1 MSTADPTTGT
11 DSAAPL
17 DHTAKAA
24 SAVPVTVAGRDGS
37 GGSDVTGRGVDG
49 VAGGGVAGTGS
60 AAATVRLA
68 PRHPSTRLLRSE
80 LRLIFGRRR
89 NQAGLLVLAVVP
101 VIIAVAVK
109 VSAPGPGGDGPAFFG
124 AITGNGLFVPL
135 AALTVELT
143 LFLPLAVAVIAGD
156 SIAGEA
162 NLGTLRYLLAVPVGR
177 TRMLAVKYAAIV
189 IFALL
194 ATALV
199 SVVGAIIGLAL
210 FPGGSMTLLSGT
222 QTGLG
227 DGLLRVAGATLYLA
241 VQFAALGAIGLFLS
255 TLTEQPIAAMVAV
268 VVLTVGMFI
277 LDSIPQLDWLG
288 PWLLTHRWTD
298 FGDVLRDP
306 VAWGHLGHGVLA
318 AGCYAVV
325 CWLAAWAR
333 FAGKDV
339 TS

>member
-1 MSTADPTTGT
+1 MAGSGRPAGAGPAPGDTVTAAGPDAVTATPTDT
-11 DSAAPL
+11 
-17 DHTAKAA
+17 
-24 SAVPVTVAGRDGS
+24 VTAGRTDTV
-37 GGSDVTGRGVDG
+37 GGAAGEVQVTGR
-49 VAGGGVAGTGS
+49 
-60 AAATVRLA
+60 R
-68 PRHPSTRLLRSE
+68 PSTRFLRSE

-109 VSAPGPGGDGPAFFG
+109 VSAPGPRGDGPAFFG

-135 AALTVELT
+135 AALTIEMT
-143 LFLPLAVAVIAGD
+143 LFLPLAVAVISGD

-177 TRMLAVKYAAIV
+177 TRVLAVKFTAIA

-199 SVVGAIIGLAL
+199 TAVGIVIGVAL
-210 FPGGSMTLLSGT
+210 FHGGSMTLLSGA
-222 QTGLG
+222 QVGFG
-227 DGLLRVAGATLYLA
+227 DGLLRVAGAMLYLS

-255 TLTEQPIAAMVAV
+255 TLTEQPIAAMVAL

-277 LDSIPQLDWLG
+277 LDSIPQLSWLG
-288 PWLLTHRWTD
+288 PWLLTHRWSD
-298 FGDVLRDP
+298 FGDLLRVP
-306 VAWGHLGHGVLA
+306 VAWGHLGHGLLA
-318 AGCYAVV
+318 AACYAAVF
-325 CWLAAWAR
+325 WLAAWAR

>member
-1 MSTADPTTGT
+1 MSTADATTAG
-11 DSAAPL
+11 AA
-17 DHTAKAA
+17 
-24 SAVPVTVAGRDGS
+24 
-37 GGSDVTGRGVDG
+37 G
-49 VAGGGVAGTGS
+49 VAGFRPPAASGP
-60 AAATVRLA
+60 AAADTVTAGGAGSVTPAGSDTVTAAAGPVRVTS
-68 PRHPSTRLLRSE
+68 RRPSTRFLRSE

-101 VIIAVAVK
+101 VIIAIAVK
-109 VSAPGPGGDGPAFFG
+109 VSAPGPRGDGPAFFG

-135 AALTVELT
+135 AALTIEMT
-143 LFLPLAVAVIAGD
+143 LFLPLAVAVISGD

-177 TRMLAVKYAAIV
+177 TRMLAVKYTAIA

-199 SVVGAIIGLAL
+199 TAVGIVIGVAL
-210 FPGGSMTLLSGT
+210 FHGGSMTLLSGA
-222 QTGLG
+222 QVGFG
-227 DGLLRVAGATLYLA
+227 DGLLRVAGAMLYLS

-255 TLTEQPIAAMVAV
+255 TLTEQPIAAMVAL

-277 LDSIPQLDWLG
+277 LDSIPQLSWLG
-288 PWLLTHRWTD
+288 PWLLTHRWSD
-298 FGDVLRDP
+298 FGDLLRAP

-318 AGCYAVV
+318 AACYAVV
-325 CWLAAWAR
+325 FWLSAWAR